1 MAFLDDPS
9 SRAPTTRDAPFE
21 KWFVCVVVKLAAA
34 FFPVVKG
41 QFVVFAISQVL
52 FSG

>member
-1 MAFLDDPS
+1 MFLDDPS

-21 KWFVCVVVKLAAA
+21 EWFVCRVIKLSAA

-41 QFVVFAISQVL
+41 QFVVFAIGQVL